1 MSIAKLVACI
11 LMIPHPGLYFKLQ
24 KPRPFSRLWTVVFM
38 MPVVFG
44 KEEGSCGDNCTVSFW
59 RSTGYPSDFQRYNY
73 HRGCAAVFLC
83 GEEGM
88 KNEIEVVI

>member
-1 MSIAKLVACI
+1 MFIAKLAACI
-11 LMIPHPGLYFKLQ
+11 FMIPHPGLYFKRSEPL
-24 KPRPFSRLWTVVFM
+24 PVFQI
-38 MPVVFG
+38 VDSGFYDACCFWKKG
-44 KEEGSCGDNCTVSFW
+44 RQLRRFW

>member
-38 MPVVFG
+38 TPVVFG
-44 KEEGSCGDNCTVSFW
+44 KKEDSCGDFGEVPDTLPIF
-59 RSTGYPSDFQRYNY
+59 
-73 HRGCAAVFLC
+73 RGTITIGGVLLYSCVEKR
-83 GEEGM
+83 G
-88 KNEIEVVI
+88 

>member
-1 MSIAKLVACI
+1 MFIAKLAACI
-11 LMIPHPGLYFKLQ
+11 LMIPHPGLYFKRSEPL
-24 KPRPFSRLWTVVFM
+24 PVFQI
-38 MPVVFG
+38 VDSGFYDACCFWKKG
-44 KEEGSCGDNCTVSFW
+44 RQLRRFW

-73 HRGCAAVFLC
+73 HRGGGAAVFLC